1 MICKECGRNIK
12 SLGVASHRAMHYR
25 KRIAAQDTKDET
37 MKYSLLSEGD
47 TFKRGDEMQSPV
59 TGIWSEVPYQW
70 YGMKVSWS
78 DNNTFSRFKIS
89 VRRASGVLR
98 YG

>member
-1 MICKECGRNIK
+1 
-12 SLGVASHRAMHYR
+12 
-25 KRIAAQDTKDET
+25 
-37 MKYSLLSEGD
+37 MKYVLLSEGD

-89 VRRASGVLR
+89 VRRALDTTESLPTVKQQAKGCRKAKLPKR
-98 YG
+98 